1 MKEKTKTMLGCLAVL
16 AIGLIEFFSVVWVY
30 RSVQSGS
37 AISVRLASGQP
48 IAFLCQCLFGFLI
61 PAALLILFA
70 LALKKEFAS
79 ALYFRLQGKWQRI
92 CAAVL
97 IAVILGLTVYGL
109 IVKPDKASILLSL
122 FYYLVFIGFGE
133 EFVIRD
139 ACTWFLRHASWPLR
153 YLLPNILFGALHLF
167 ADAGW
172 GEISAK
178 VLLRFLFTGTF
189 LGYVF
194 GGCLFQLFKER
205 SGTIWLPVLLHGLMD
220 YTVILTY

>member
-1 MKEKTKTMLGCLAVL
+1 MKEKSKTLLGCLAVL
-16 AIGLIEFFSVVWVY
+16 AIGLIEFISVVWFY
-30 RSVQSGS
+30 RRVQSGTV
-37 AISVRLASGQP
+37 ISVRLASEQP
-48 IAFLCQCLFGFLI
+48 TAFLGQCLLDFLI
-61 PAALLILFA
+61 PAALLLFFVPV
-70 LALKKEFAS
+70 LKKDFAS
-79 ALYFRLQGKWQRI
+79 ELYFKLQGNWQRI
-92 CAAVL
+92 SAAVL
-97 IAVILGLTVYGL
+97 IAAILGLTMYGL

-220 YTVILTY
+220 YSIILTY